1 MTMKIFNLLLTAL
14 FLVSALL
21 QLNDPDPVLWTIL
34 YLAIALICGF
44 AAFGKY
50 NRWVILVVMAV
61 CVYQLSTLMPAF
73 IQWIRD
79 GMPSITQEMKASSP
93 HVELVREFLG
103 VGISILVLIFQYAHS
118 RMQALRKDTYS
129 SPDKESS
136 QAQP

>member
-14 FLVSALL
+14 FLVSAVL

-50 NRWVILVVMAV
+50 NRWVILVVMAG
-61 CVYQLSTLMPAF
+61 CIYELSTLMPAF

-79 GMPSITQEMKASSP
+79 GMPSITEEMKATTP
-93 HVELVREFLG
+93 YVELVREFLG
-103 VGISILVLIFQYAHS
+103 VAISVIVLIFQYVRS
-118 RMQALRKDTYS
+118 RMHAMRKRVQASTESLS
-129 SPDKESS
+129 SH
-136 QAQP
+136 